1 MHFVSTGAHLHAFR
15 RDEMHTFLG
24 TLTDVS
30 NKIIT
35 FANFRPAQGPQKGLF
50 GMSMGVQKATQLS
63 SYEKKKYD
71 IDCL

>member
-50 GMSMGVQKATQLS
+50 GMSMGVQKATQLLS
-63 SYEKKKYD
+63 SEKKNT
-71 IDCL
+71 I